1 MVSNIRHLQLNDP
14 LLETKRHR
22 MVVVNFPDS
31 FCGIPFAARL
41 FDTTLQLGFVEFN
54 SQSDNLRLLRWRPAG
69 FVDDD
74 FDSSEAFAPLFVIA
88 ITDADQLFALT
99 FKGLLCAFLTVS
111 QCPPS
116 LHKRHS

>member
-1 MVSNIRHLQLNDP
+1 MVI
-14 LLETKRHR
+14 
-22 MVVVNFPDS
+22 VNFPDS

-69 FVDDD
+69 FFDDD

-88 ITDADQLFALT
+88 IADPRSIVRHNVQGAS
-99 FKGLLCAFLTVS
+99 LCLSDREPMSAELA
-111 QCPPS
+111 
-116 LHKRHS
+116 

>member
-22 MVVVNFPDS
+22 MVIVNFPDS

-54 SQSDNLRLLRWRPAG
+54 SQSDHSAYRLDRVG
-69 FVDDD
+69 D
-74 FDSSEAFAPLFVIA
+74 FLDSPGVIGRA
-88 ITDADQLFALT
+88 AL
-99 FKGLLCAFLTVS
+99 
-111 QCPPS
+111 
-116 LHKRHS
+116 HSCS